1 MKTVHNEI
9 LKNNRSFHKF
19 RLPLREIIYFI
30 EMTETKKNVIT
41 VDYKLF
47 KDTKDGKMIEST
59 EGKEPLVFMS
69 GVGQMIPDFEKN
81 VADLNVGDTFS
92 FPVKAENAY
101 GVRNEEAIIELP
113 KDMFMQDGKLV
124 AEVVVGNILP
134 LQDQSGNVHPA
145 KVVSINDETI
155 TMDVNH
161 PLAGQDLY
169 FTGTVVEKREA
180 TAEELEHGHAH
191 GAGGH
196 QH

>member
-1 MKTVHNEI
+1 
-9 LKNNRSFHKF
+9 
-19 RLPLREIIYFI
+19 
-30 EMTETKKNVIT
+30 MTETKKNVIT

-47 KDTKDGKMIEST
+47 KDTKDGEMIETT

-81 VADLNVGDTFS
+81 VAELNVGDTFS

-101 GVRNEEAIIELP
+101 GLRNEEAIVELP

-124 AEVVVGNILP
+124 AEVAVGNILP

-180 TAEELEHGHAH
+180 TTEEIEHGHVH
-191 GAGGH
+191 GVGGH